1 MSKSAA
7 GPRKKVRRK
16 AAAAEL
22 KLYQQS
28 DASAAAEYIQQP
40 AGVDNVADAQVHF
53 AVLWH

>member
-1 MSKSAA
+1 VSKSAA